1 MASAPLTSDALGSGG
16 LRPERQP
23 IRSATS
29 ASARS
34 PMIDM
39 IFMVSIGENFRGPGA
54 LRARGS
60 ATLPRPYLLAGTVA
74 FLLLSAAIP
83 LLGSD
88 LMVSNDTPHVLS
100 LTHLAV
106 LGWITM
112 VMMGAL
118 HQLFPVALQ
127 ARIFSARLGRWNFWL
142 YAGSLSGFIPSFFF
156 AWTPGMASFGSLLVL
171 SVLVFIGNLL
181 ASYPSVR
188 IWHPMAFYVLA
199 GLIWL
204 ILTIGLGGAYALDW
218 RFGWFPITDAM
229 VAAHAHLGL
238 AGWLSPVLMG
248 VSYKL
253 MAMFSLAHGHD
264 QRLGIWNLGIWN
276 AGLVGLTASLW
287 LRPHSVLVTAF
298 ALWLTASAAIFV
310 VDMARLLR
318 HRRRRRLSLE
328 QWHSFVSFASL
339 LVAAGMGVVLAAGRP
354 PTPTWTVAYGYAA
367 LIGWF
372 GFAIVG
378 KSYKIVPFLT
388 WLRRY
393 AAVAGAAPTPLL
405 REMVDERLGWTA
417 FWLLLVGYVGVLAG
431 LSLANLPLIEVMGTG
446 YTVGAAAAATNLARS
461 AWPRRSEPMSQPAR
475 QVPT

>member
-1 MASAPLTSDALGSGG
+1 
-16 LRPERQP
+16 
-23 IRSATS
+23 
-29 ASARS
+29 
-34 PMIDM
+34 M
-39 IFMVSIGENFRGPGA
+39 IFMVISRKTNETVPSGTASSTADIP
-54 LRARGS
+54 L
-60 ATLPRPYLLAGTVA
+60 PYLIAGTVA
-74 FLLLSAAIP
+74 LLLLSVGVP
-83 LLGSD
+83 LLAPD
-88 LMVSNDTPHVLS
+88 LLAVPDAPHLLA
-100 LTHLAV
+100 LTHLTV

-127 ARIFSARLGRWNFWL
+127 ARIRSPRLGRWNLWL
-142 YAGSLSGFIPSFFF
+142 YAGALSGFIPSFFF
-156 AWTPGMASFGSLLVL
+156 AWPPGMAAFGSLTVL
-171 SVLVFIGNLL
+171 AVLAFAANLL

-188 IWHPMAFYVLA
+188 IWHPMAFYVLT

-431 LSLANLPLIEVMGTG
+431 LLLASPSLIEVAGAG
-446 YTVGAAAAATNLARS
+446 YALGAGLFAVNLARLV
-461 AWPRRSEPMSQPAR
+461 WPQGAERLGQPAR